1 MTIKDNNP
9 HPDKN
14 LQLVTSGSSLVAQ
27 EVQRASRQLA
37 LAGRI
42 GTQLVLND
50 ERRRWVTL
58 LINIKA
64 EDAIAFLSRQT
75 PLSLDSLERYKE
87 HWDWVTI
94 SESESI
100 SWSLELLEYFEDQLY
115 WNDPDTLFGGG
126 LSYNDS
132 LPWSIELLER
142 FDNYWDW
149 GFFNSPSDQ
158 WGLST
163 SKALPWS
170 IELLEHFE
178 ERWDWGCLSGN
189 AALPWSLELLEY
201 FENNWVWKRSDVWSE
216 DGTWTSGICGLSEN
230 RSLPW
235 SLELL
240 ERFEERW
247 DWSALSHNE
256 SLPWTMDLLVRFKD
270 RWNWSA
276 LSAHKSLPWAD
287 LLKLFDAYSHFDN
300 RSILTCCWQQWLDDP
315 NIPKE
320 LLERYKEQ
328 WNWSIKTE
336 SEVRDSN
343 IQFIDEGFG
352 INEYLELLKNYADEL
367 DWDLLSWITSVVKSN
382 ALPWPI
388 DLLEDYESCNQ
399 LETNLLLGISLSESA
414 SWSVELIE
422 RIDNHFDEE
431 RHNSDWD
438 WEDSYQAQLF
448 RYHHEEVWARL
459 SRNKSLPWSQELTER
474 FTDLWNLW
482 EQESVTAVW
491 SIENL
496 ECIEE
501 DWEWDDKYSQYQKQM
516 WNLGCSAEEK
526 DRWIW
531 DCLSWKESLP
541 WSIELL
547 EHFEERWDWHRLSWN
562 KSLPW
567 SVELIERFKESWD
580 WEALSQN
587 TSLPKL
593 PLTAQDIDNI
603 MKNITN
609 VE

>member
-1 MTIKDNNP
+1 MSTNDNNLYP
-9 HPDKN
+9 EKT
-14 LQLVTSGSSLVAQ
+14 LQPATPGSSLVSQ
-27 EVQRASRQLA
+27 EVQRASRQMT

-42 GTQLVLND
+42 GTQLALND
-50 ERRRWVTL
+50 ERRRWVSL
-58 LINIKA
+58 LSSIKA

-75 PLSLDSLERYKE
+75 PLSLDLLERYKE
-87 HWDWVTI
+87 HWNWVTI

-115 WNDPDTLFGGG
+115 WIDPNTVCEGG
-126 LSYNDS
+126 LSGNDS

-142 FDNYWDW
+142 FDNHWNW
-149 GFFNSPSDQ
+149 GYFRSPSEQ
-158 WGLST
+158 WGLSA
-163 SKALPWS
+163 SKELPWS
-170 IELLEHFE
+170 IELLKHFE
-178 ERWDWGCLSGN
+178 ERWDWGCLSN
-189 AALPWSLELLEY
+189 NDALPWSLELLEY
-201 FENNWVWKRSDVWSE
+201 FENKWAWRRRSIWDDGEDSWDSE
-216 DGTWTSGICGLSEN
+216 NCGLSEN

-256 SLPWTMDLLVRFKD
+256 SLPWTMELLVRFKD

-287 LLKLFDAYSHFDN
+287 LLKLFDAYRHFDN

-328 WNWSIKTE
+328 WNWSIETE
-336 SEVRDSN
+336 SEVRERIILS
-343 IQFIDEGFG
+343 IDEGFG
-352 INEYLELLKNYADEL
+352 INEYLELLKKNADEL
-367 DWDLLSWITSVVKSN
+367 DWGLLSWITSVVKSN

-388 DLLEDYESCNQ
+388 NLLEDYESCNQ

-491 SIENL
+491 SIEKL

-501 DWEWDDKYSQYQKQM
+501 DWEWDRDYQQYKKSMSMWYSV
-516 WNLGCSAEEK
+516 EEK

-531 DCLSWKESLP
+531 KRLSSFESLP

-547 EHFEERWDWHRLSWN
+547 EHFEERWDWRGLSWN

-567 SVELIERFKESWD
+567 SVELIERFKERWD
-580 WEALSQN
+580 WGRLSYN
-587 TSLPKL
+587 ASLPKL
-593 PLTAQDIDNI
+593 PLTAQDIDNV
-603 MKNITN
+603 MQNIAN